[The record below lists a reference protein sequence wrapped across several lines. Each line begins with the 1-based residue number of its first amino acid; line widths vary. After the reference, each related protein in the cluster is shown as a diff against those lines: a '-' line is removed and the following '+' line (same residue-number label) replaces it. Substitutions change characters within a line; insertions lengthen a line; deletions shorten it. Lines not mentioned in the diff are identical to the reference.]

1 MIRMPRY
8 ERRNEK
14 NNRTRPSSIYF
25 LFFFFVYSVQ
35 LHGGESV
42 ELIFH
47 SASFS
52 PSSFLLTII
61 LFSRLVS
68 YFNKSDIFIDRYI
81 GANVKIGTNRERTM
95 KVSGGGK

>member
-52 PSSFLLTII
+52 PSFFFCSRLFYFRVSFLI
-61 LFSRLVS
+61 LIKVTFSS
-68 YFNKSDIFIDRYI
+68 IDISARMLKLARIESVR
-81 GANVKIGTNRERTM
+81 
-95 KVSGGGK
+95 

>member
-25 LFFFFVYSVQ
+25 LFSFFVYSVQ

-52 PSSFLLTII
+52 PSFFFFCSRLFYFRVSFLI
-61 LFSRLVS
+61 LIKVTFSS
-68 YFNKSDIFIDRYI
+68 IDISARMLKLARIESVR
-81 GANVKIGTNRERTM
+81 
-95 KVSGGGK
+95 

>member
-52 PSSFLLTII
+52 PSSFC
-61 LFSRLVS
+61 SRLFYFRVS
-68 YFNKSDIFIDRYI
+68 FLILIKVTFSSIDISARMLKLARIESVR
-81 GANVKIGTNRERTM
+81 
-95 KVSGGGK
+95 

>member
-25 LFFFFVYSVQ
+25 LFSFFVYSVQ

-52 PSSFLLTII
+52 PSFFCSRLFYFRVSFLI
-61 LFSRLVS
+61 LIKVTFSS
-68 YFNKSDIFIDRYI
+68 IDISARMLKL
-81 GANVKIGTNRERTM
+81 ARTES
-95 KVSGGGK
+95 VR

>member
-14 NNRTRPSSIYF
+14 NNRTRPSSIYI
-25 LFFFFVYSVQ
+25 FFFFVYSVQ

-52 PSSFLLTII
+52 PSFFCSRLFYFRVSFLI
-61 LFSRLVS
+61 LIKVTFSS
-68 YFNKSDIFIDRYI
+68 IDISARMLKLARIESVR
-81 GANVKIGTNRERTM
+81 
-95 KVSGGGK
+95 

>member
-52 PSSFLLTII
+52 PSFFCSRLFYFRVSFLI
-61 LFSRLVS
+61 LIKVTFSS
-68 YFNKSDIFIDRYI
+68 IDISARMLKL
-81 GANVKIGTNRERTM
+81 ARTES
-95 KVSGGGK
+95 VR

>member
-52 PSSFLLTII
+52 PSFFCSRLFYFRVSFLI
-61 LFSRLVS
+61 LIKVTFSS
-68 YFNKSDIFIDRYI
+68 IDISARMLKLARIESVR
-81 GANVKIGTNRERTM
+81 
-95 KVSGGGK
+95 